1 MISKNEAINVL
12 KRQIQAQ
19 KTRPTQGNLLEREEV
34 HELIQAYEMAIQA
47 LECSDQEHLPA
58 LCHLGAL
65 CPYQKL

>member
-19 KTRPTQGNLLEREEV
+19 KTRPTQGNLLEREEA

-47 LECSDQEHLPA
+47 LECSNQEHLPV
-58 LCHLGAL
+58 LCHLRAP